1 MGSIIFCCEQKATP
15 MKIIFVIKS
24 LNLTAGGAERVFCSV
39 CSGLVARGHQVTI
52 ITFDASARN
61 PFYYLDP
68 RVSRLTLIAGSAIN
82 SGTITQ
88 VFDCMRKLRK
98 VVSFEKPDV
107 VVGFMHSSYVILAF
121 ALLGMKI
128 PLIGSEHT
136 VREYYRKHSFQY
148 FLVIIGVILLNKLT
162 VISEKIRDS
171 HPFFLKSKMALVP
184 NPIEQAIN
192 LSTIGEEKGAYT
204 LLSVGRLE
212 ESKSHSTLIKAFSKV
227 ADVFPKWHL
236 RIVGD
241 GPMFQDL
248 QKLIKELELD
258 SRISMPGFVK
268 DIGFEYESAEL
279 FVMPSRFEA
288 FGLVTA
294 EAMSHGIPVIGF
306 SDCPG
311 TNDLI
316 DSFET
321 GVLLDPEVDR
331 VAALASGLVKL
342 MASPLLR
349 RRLGIAGCKKIQEL
363 PSHDDVCVVWETLIS
378 SLVRPS

>member
-1 MGSIIFCCEQKATP
+1 

-24 LNLTAGGAERVFCSV
+24 LNSTVGGAERVFCNV
-39 CSGLVARGHQVTI
+39 CSGLASRGHQVMI
-52 ITFDASARN
+52 ITFDASAN
-61 PFYYLDP
+61 SPFYYLDP
-68 RVSRLTLIAGSAIN
+68 RISKITLATGSAIN
-82 SGTITQ
+82 KTTIAE
-88 VFDCMRKLRK
+88 VFVRMKRLRK
-98 VVSFEKPDV
+98 IIGIEKPNA

-121 ALLGMKI
+121 ALLGMRA

-136 VREYYRKHSFQY
+136 VSEYYQKHSFQY
-148 FLVIIGVILLNKLT
+148 FLVIIGGIFLDKLT
-162 VISEKIRDS
+162 VLSKKIRYS
-171 HPFFLKSKMALVP
+171 YPFFLRSKMIVVP
-184 NPIEQAIN
+184 NPIEGAIN
-192 LSTIGEEKGAYT
+192 LSTIGEDKNAYT

-212 ESKSHSTLIKAFSKV
+212 ESKDHSTLIKSFSLL
-227 ADVFPKWHL
+227 ADAYPKWHL

-241 GPMFQDL
+241 GPMLQDL

-268 DIGFEYESAEL
+268 DIRFEYESAEL
-279 FVMPSRFEA
+279 FVIPSRFEA

-294 EAMSHGIPVIGF
+294 EAMSHGIPVVGF

-311 TNDLI
+311 TNELI

-331 VAALASGLVKL
+331 VAALASGLGKL

-349 RRLGIAGCKKIQEL
+349 RRLGIAACKKIKEL
-363 PSHDDVCVVWETLIS
+363 PSHDDVCEVWETLIS
-378 SLVRPS
+378 SLARPS